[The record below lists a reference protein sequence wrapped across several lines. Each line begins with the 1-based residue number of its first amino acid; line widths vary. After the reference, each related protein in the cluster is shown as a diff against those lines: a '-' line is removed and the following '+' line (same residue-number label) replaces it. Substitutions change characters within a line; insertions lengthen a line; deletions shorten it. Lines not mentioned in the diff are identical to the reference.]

1 MLRGLQYITFLLTFL
16 VFRKL
21 KCQICNLGMEYK
33 EETKLS
39 SVYQYDETYSFAKLT
54 ADKALNGKYSHH
66 PTDCSGSVVTGVR
79 PNAWWRVTFQSVS
92 KISKINLI
100 FRELFHR
107 HMGYYVF
114 ITNHTVEPNQLSS
127 LDPVYHDNETNPS
140 FQNTIVFPGGYYGR
154 QIYLFVNNSYDI
166 VIEPCEVEIFGCVTN
181 ENVPGC
187 NCSDATI
194 DNQELVLWDS
204 RIAFENGNVTLHCY
218 KYYLSI
224 MNLTSQEVELE
235 SILEACDGKQQ
246 CTFST
251 SQKLKYNTINFY
263 CTDRCVNEAYNNT
276 IFVSQLMTDSGIR
289 YHRPTEACIDFTAFL
304 KSRELNCSERHVLT
318 NGNLTLQCQR
328 EGQWIG
334 EAPVCN
340 ITCQDPIHDNS
351 TTNRHTHPSPNYFV
365 DYSVTYTC
373 RKNHRIVEGNL
384 TRVCNKSGDWTEDK
398 PVCKRCECPCERLK
412 SQNFITDPQVLQNR
426 IKEMEKELKINEKAL
441 SATVRKKTCAKDERK
456 SAKGIG
462 SVLGIGIIVFV
473 VSIIVCSDIPILY
486 RHTRYGP

>member
-1 MLRGLQYITFLLTFL
+1 MLRGIQHFISLFTILMLREL
-16 VFRKL
+16 N
-21 KCQICNLGMEYK
+21 CQICNLGMDNRN
-33 EETKLS
+33 ETNLS
-39 SVYQYDETYSFAKLT
+39 SVYHYGYAELT
-54 ADKALNGKYSHH
+54 ADKALNGNYSIHH
-66 PTDCSGSVVTGVR
+66 TDCAGSANDTSR
-79 PNAWWRVTFQSVS
+79 PYAWWQVTFKSVS
-92 KISKINLI
+92 KIFKINLI
-100 FRELFHR
+100 FREMYYR
-107 HMGYYVF
+107 HVGYYVF
-114 ITNHTVEPNQLSS
+114 ITNHTVKYDQLSG
-127 LDPVYHDNETNPS
+127 LDPVYHDNEANAS

-154 QIYLFVNNSYDI
+154 QLYLFVNHTKPSFM
-166 VIEPCEVEIFGCVTN
+166 EPCEVEIFGCVTN

-204 RIAFENGNVTLHCY
+204 RIAFGNGTVTLHCY

-224 MNLTSQEVELE
+224 MNLTSQTESELE
-235 SILEACDGKQQ
+235 SILEACDGKQH
-246 CTFST
+246 CTIPT
-251 SQKLKYNTINFY
+251 SQNLKYNTINFY

-304 KSRELNCSERHVLT
+304 KSRELNCSERYVLT

-340 ITCQDPIHDNS
+340 VTCQEPIHDNI
-351 TTNRHTHPSPNYFV
+351 TMIRHTHPSPNYFA

-486 RHTRYGP
+486 RHIRYGP